1 MHDHTVVRVFQ
12 SSGDQTVVQV
22 EQDEQTII
30 LERGTQGPQGAAG
43 NDGVGITVQ
52 TFNAPGTLT
61 VYAGKGRW
69 YAPIDLEIESIKV
82 SCGTAP
88 TGQSIVVDINR
99 NGASIFTNQANRPHI
114 FAGANTSSAVTP
126 DATLLDE
133 DEYLTVD
140 IDQVGSTFAGSD
152 LVVVIQ
158 MKER

>member
-30 LERGTQGPQGAAG
+30 LERGTQGPAGANGANG
-43 NDGVGITVQ
+43 IGVTVQ
-52 TFNAPGTLT
+52 TFTAPGTLS
-61 VYAGKGRW
+61 VYTGKARW
-69 YAPIDLEIESIKV
+69 YAPANFEIESVKV

-88 TGQSIVVDINR
+88 QGQSIVVDINR

-114 FAGANTSSAVTP
+114 YTGTNTSSLVVP
-126 DATLLDE
+126 GATLLDE

-158 MKER
+158 LKER